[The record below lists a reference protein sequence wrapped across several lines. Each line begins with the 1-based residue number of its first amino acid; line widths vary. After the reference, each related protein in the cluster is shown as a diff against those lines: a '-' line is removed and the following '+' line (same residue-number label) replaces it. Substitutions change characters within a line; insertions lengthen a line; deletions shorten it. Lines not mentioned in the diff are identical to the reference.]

1 MNSLQAQPQDGALF
15 PSKKSFFIFWSYI
28 LLFVSQGLLVK
39 KVQETNIYAFNA
51 PVIVL
56 LTELVKLCICIGIYL
71 FRSQG
76 GGWAA
81 LMYDIKSNQKLL
93 LLYMVPAFLYCL
105 YNNLTFV
112 LLGLFDVS
120 TYYCLMQFRIVIT
133 AIIYQVL
140 FKRQLNLMQWTSLM
154 ILTAGCLIKEYG
166 IMNRDTTTTPTTS
179 MTNEHNKLKLTEAN
193 LTMTNGAA
201 LSFLHDYDM
210 TTKNQDTTQ
219 QKSPPVELL
228 WSTGLILFQMFCSC
242 FAGVYN
248 EYLLKDSSTA
258 KNADVILQN
267 IFMYVDSII
276 CNFIVFVV
284 SSKNDIPKD
293 IGIGAILFNLLTS
306 PLVLILIFN
315 NALSGLVASF
325 FLKSL
330 NSILKTFASALE
342 LFAITYLGWI
352 LFSDR
357 IDIHTIIAL
366 VLVSLA
372 TIIYSRNPVSVA
384 PPDPSSRAN
393 SRDGFVLLPMNDD

>member
-1 MNSLQAQPQDGALF
+1 MNPSSQASNDDYLF
-15 PSKKSFFIFWSYI
+15 PTKSSFFIFWSYI
-28 LLFVSQGLLVK
+28 TLFVSQGLLVK
-39 KVQETNIYAFNA
+39 KVQESHIYAYNA
-51 PVIVL
+51 PIIVL
-56 LTELVKLCICIGIYL
+56 LTELVKLCICLGIYL

-81 LMYDIKSNQKLL
+81 LLYDIKSNQKLL

-112 LLGLFDVS
+112 LLELFDVS
-120 TYYCLMQFRIVIT
+120 TYYCLMQFRIVVT
-133 AIIYQVL
+133 ALIYQIL
-140 FKRQLNLMQWTSLM
+140 FKRQLNFMQWTSLM
-154 ILTAGCLIKEYG
+154 ILTTGCLVKEFG
-166 IMNRDTTTTPTTS
+166 IMNHESS
-179 MTNEHNKLKLTEAN
+179 MVAEHKSGPPKAGSPSNLNESSWLLDEEI
-193 LTMTNGAA
+193 
-201 LSFLHDYDM
+201 
-210 TTKNQDTTQ
+210 TKSQG
-219 QKSPPVELL
+219 KKPSVELL

-258 KNADVILQN
+258 KNADIILQN

-276 CNFIVFVV
+276 CNFIVFNL
-284 SSKNDIPKD
+284 SSKKD
-293 IGIGAILFNLLTS
+293 FPNNIGIVAILSNLLTS
-306 PLVLILIFN
+306 PLVYILILN

-342 LFAITYLGWI
+342 LFAITYLAWI
-352 LFSDR
+352 LFGDQ
-357 IDIHTIIAL
+357 IDLHTIIAL

-384 PPDPSSRAN
+384 PPDPTSRVE